1 MSSDLP
7 KKEDVLFLTSVSY
20 NETKKEVLV
29 EFSNKSTRVVERF
42 KFYPFFRLPNN
53 LDSSKLKELILSFGI
68 KGFSLVEKSSFYYL
82 HASSFG
88 ELKKIANV
96 LGNCFGKLPLVIEP
110 ERQFLLEKGW
120 TYFDSFIYFSNS
132 LVKVDSFSKDVS
144 FAVLPE
150 IPFSQALK
158 IDESH
163 ALFSV
168 EQASLSSIL
177 SVPLHLV
184 PREAKDRE
192 ELFLENIFFKNAEF
206 ILWEK
211 QESLSSYSS
220 VPFGFFDKVSVMDF
234 SPIWAQL
241 FSKSFF
247 NVGPE
252 TKNCSCCKA
261 FTLDDKNIL
270 PSSLIE
276 VVVNDDNFFFESSS
290 PSFAKEF
297 DKIHDG
303 KSLRIEK
310 KKEYFLK
317 EVPIGPLNFGERVL
331 LPLLDAKNLLNEGSV
346 SLGQNHKVEWFCLKE
361 ESFFSKEIS
370 SFSSKLSSFSQ
381 VSSFFQEKLFD
392 FGFEKL
398 FAQYYVKNLSYLVA
412 EIPFQL
418 MNSSSKFQS
427 VSLAKTIIGIQEATL
442 FKFREF
448 SEKNGYRVIHADK
461 RSAFVKGYSSLA
473 LAKKFS
479 SELSLPCVPIKG
491 FSSGQRLHK

>member
-1 MSSDLP
+1 MLSDLSN
-7 KKEDVLFLTSVSY
+7 KGDVLFLTSVSY
-20 NETKKEVLV
+20 NESKKEVLV
-29 EFSNKSTRVVERF
+29 EFSNKSSRMIERF
-42 KFYPFFRLPNN
+42 KFYPFFRLPISI
-53 LDSSKLKELILSFGI
+53 DSSKLKELILSFGI

-96 LGNCFGKLPLVIEP
+96 LGNCFGKLPLVVEP

-132 LVKVDSFSKDVS
+132 FVKVDSFNKDVS
-144 FAVLPE
+144 FAILPE

-158 IDESH
+158 IDEKQ

-168 EQASLSSIL
+168 EQAALSSIL

-184 PREAKDRE
+184 PREAKGRE

-206 ILWEK
+206 VLWEK
-211 QESLSSYSS
+211 QESLASYSG

-234 SPIWAQL
+234 SPLWAQL

-276 VVVNDDNFFFESSS
+276 VVINEDNFYFESSS
-290 PSFAKEF
+290 PSFSKEF
-297 DKIHDG
+297 NITHEG

-317 EVPIGPLNFGERVL
+317 DLPIGPLNRGERVL
-331 LPLLDAKNLLNEGSV
+331 LPLLDAKNLLRDESV
-346 SLGQNHKVEWFCLKE
+346 SLGANHKVEWFCLKS

-370 SFSSKLSSFSQ
+370 SFSSKLSSFIES
-381 VSSFFQEKLFD
+381 SSFAQEKLFD

-398 FAQYYVKNLSYLVA
+398 FSEYYVKNLGYLIA

-461 RSAFVKGYSSLA
+461 RNVFVKGYSSLA

-479 SELSLPCVPIKG
+479 NELSLPCVGIKG
-491 FSSGQRLHK
+491 FSSGQRLSK